1 MYFATKSIEMIHIY
15 SDGACHGNGQES
27 NIGGCGYIVVI
38 KGEKFIHYTEVVKD
52 TTNNRMELLAAI
64 KSLEFLLKYCNSI
77 PSIIYT
83 DSQYVQ
89 KGAEIW
95 SVKWIKKGWKDVKNQ
110 DLWRKLIDLKQ
121 KTQTKIEWVRG
132 HNGNK
137 WNEEIDRLIQED
149 IKFG

>member
-1 MYFATKSIEMIHIY
+1 MIHIY
-15 SDGACHGNGQES
+15 SDGACHGNGQEE
-27 NIGGCGYIVVI
+27 NIGGFGYIVVI
-38 KGEKFIHYTEVVKD
+38 KGEEFTHYTEAVRN
-52 TTNNRMELLAAI
+52 TTNNRMELQGAI
-64 KSLEFLLKYCNSI
+64 SSLEFIEKYCKDI

-95 SVKWIKKGWKDVKNQ
+95 CKSWIKKDWKGVKNQ
-110 DLWRKLIDLKQ
+110 DLWKTLISIKQ

-137 WNEEIDRLIQED
+137 FNEIIDKIIQED
-149 IKFG
+149 IRLG

>member
-1 MYFATKSIEMIHIY
+1 MIHIY
-15 SDGACHGNGQES
+15 SDGGCHGNGQEI
-27 NIGGCGYIVVI
+27 NIGGHGYLVTI
-38 KGEKFIHYTEVVKD
+38 KGEKFIHYTNVIKN
-52 TTNNRMELLAAI
+52 TTNNRQELQGVIEALKFI
-64 KSLEFLLKYCNSI
+64 IKYCNNI

-83 DSQYVQ
+83 DSQYAQ

-95 SVKWIKKGWKDVKNQ
+95 NLKWAKKSWKGIKNP
-110 DLWRKLIDLKQ
+110 DLWMELYRLKK

-137 WNEEIDRLIQED
+137 FNEEIDRLIQED